1 MNFNY
6 KSNFFKGRGI
16 IISAFLFI
24 FPCSLFSENIDTA
37 LVKINKNNILFEN
50 ACDIFDVNIKYLK
63 SIVLVERLLNYDWSD
78 DALDEIF
85 ARSGLN
91 SSIGF
96 CQVKL
101 KTAYWIEKQIKYST
115 SKFYPG
121 SKYFGL
127 LKVSKSPLEIIHI
140 LQNDSLNILY
150 AAAYIRIIQSLWE
163 KNGFSINKRP
173 DIIGTLYSAGLFQVN
188 GKLREP
194 NNKPTA
200 NKFGELVLKY
210 LKLFVNN

>member
-1 MNFNY
+1 
-6 KSNFFKGRGI
+6 
-16 IISAFLFI
+16 
-24 FPCSLFSENIDTA
+24 
-37 LVKINKNNILFEN
+37 
-50 ACDIFDVNIKYLK
+50 
-63 SIVLVERLLNYDWSD
+63 
-78 DALDEIF
+78 
-85 ARSGLN
+85 
-91 SSIGF
+91 
-96 CQVKL
+96 
-101 KTAYWIEKQIKYST
+101 
-115 SKFYPG
+115 
-121 SKYFGL
+121 
-127 LKVSKSPLEIIHI
+127 
-140 LQNDSLNILY
+140 LNILY